1 MEGLINGMSAA
12 DIEGFI
18 TNKVSGMTNSA
29 GGVMGQSLVD
39 KAMQYL
45 GTPYV
50 WGGEAPGGFD
60 CSGLVQYV
68 YKQLGI
74 DIGRTTYDQVIQ
86 GKAVN
91 NKKDLQPGDIVFFG
105 DPKSPHHEGMYVGSG
120 KFIQAPATGQN
131 VKITELNSR
140 SDYAGARRIIQ
151 EPQNNAKG
159 GNVDSWLKQAMK
171 ITNTSM
177 DYFSALKQVVMGE
190 SGGDPKSINRYDSN
204 WVAGHPSKGIAQM
217 IDETFKTHML
227 KGYGDIWNP
236 IDNLV
241 SSIRYQI
248 SRYGSISNTP
258 GVKSMRNGHGYV
270 GYATGSE
277 SVPRT
282 EMAMKGED
290 GPELEIANK
299 GDGILTTSI
308 TKNLMEL
315 GKYTPKSL
323 MNLGNL
329 TPKTIPNIILP
340 KFEMPDIN
348 FSNMNSKPPKSDTY
362 VTIQNV
368 ELPNVLDSEGFINQ
382 IIQISHVT
390 S

>member
-18 TNKVSGMTNSA
+18 KNKVSGMTNSA

-50 WGGEAPGGFD
+50 WGGAAPGGFD

-68 YKQLGI
+68 YRQLGV
-74 DIGRTTYDQVIQ
+74 DIGRSTYDQVKQ
-86 GKAVN
+86 GKSVA
-91 NKKDLQPGDIVFFG
+91 KKDLQPGDIVFFG
-105 DPKSPHHEGMYVGSG
+105 DPKAPHHEGMYVGNG
-120 KFIQAPATGQN
+120 DFIQAPATGQN
-131 VKITELNSR
+131 VKITKLDSR
-140 SDYAGARRIIQ
+140 SDYAGARRIVD

-177 DYFSALKQVVMGE
+177 EYFSALKQVVMGE
-190 SGGDPKSINRYDSN
+190 SGGDPKSINEYDSN
-204 WVAGHPSKGIAQM
+204 WKAGHPSKGIAQM

-241 SSIRYQI
+241 SSIRYQVD
-248 SRYGSISNTP
+248 RYGSIANTP
-258 GVKSMRNGHGYV
+258 GVKSIRNGGKYV

-277 SVPRT
+277 SVPKT
-282 EMAMKGED
+282 EMAMKGEN

-348 FSNMNSKPPKSDTY
+348 FNNMNSNPPKSDTHIH
-362 VTIQNV
+362 IQNV